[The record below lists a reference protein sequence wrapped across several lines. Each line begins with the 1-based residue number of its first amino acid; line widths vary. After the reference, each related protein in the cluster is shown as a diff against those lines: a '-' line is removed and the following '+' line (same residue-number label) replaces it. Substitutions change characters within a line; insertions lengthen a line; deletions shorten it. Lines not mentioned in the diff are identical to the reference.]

1 MKARRQRCTA
11 RISDGSRPCER
22 WAINGGGVCATHGGR
37 APQVQRSAKERLAE
51 LVEPAL
57 EGLHK
62 ALKSNELPSIVQASQ
77 IVLDRCG
84 FHPSQTI
91 ELTGKDGGPIE
102 AESSKPI
109 PVEALSFHVK
119 KLILFELEGGK
130 LSKHLADKIMEEID
144 GAQLAIRPDYRLN
157 MNGIA

>member
-1 MKARRQRCTA
+1 MEARKQRCTA
-11 RISDGSRPCER
+11 RISDGSRPCGR

-37 APQVQRSAKERLAE
+37 APQVKKSAKERLAE

-62 ALKSNELPSIVQASQ
+62 ALKSNELPTIVRASQ

-84 FHPSQTI
+84 FHPTQVM

-102 AESSKPI
+102 TESSKPI
-109 PVEALSFHVK
+109 PVESLSFHVK
-119 KLILFELEGGK
+119 TLILFELNGGK
-130 LSKHLADKIMEEID
+130 LSKQLADGIIEEID
-144 GAQLAIRPDYRLN
+144 SVPLEKRTRY
-157 MNGIA
+157 